1 MLSRVLEKELIDE
14 LRTLKDKI
22 SEEEFIRVIA
32 HYDGDGTSAAIV
44 LAKALIREKKK
55 IHLSYI
61 KNLDGSNFRERI
73 EEYPDTFTV
82 VVDAGSEQCRFVP
95 EKENLAILDHHF
107 YQKGSYK
114 ALNINARN
122 HGIDGTRG
130 ACGATM
136 AYIASLALNEKNSD
150 LFPFFLSGAIAD
162 KQDIGGFS
170 GLNIRLIEEYGQKY
184 KKARTLN
191 LEGKDMVESLSY
203 STDPFFESISGNAEN
218 SKKLLLKAKVD
229 PNRKAVDL
237 TEDEKR
243 SLEKLLAVKLISQGV
258 GPEAL
263 VYLETDIYT
272 FPGIDFSSKEIS
284 SIIDGNAKLDK
295 NAIPVQFFLGDE
307 SMRGECVSNWRKYKS
322 RLIDYSYRAFKEL
335 FEESHLRYFY
345 APESEMAGSI
355 SGLLALYLAP
365 QDKPLIGFNVSDEIT
380 KVSGRAG
387 RKLVN
392 KGLNLSVVMRSAS
405 ETVGGSGG
413 GHDIAAGATIPKGKE
428 SQFIHAAN
436 AIVRDQLD
444 PKAAA

>member
-1 MLSRVLEKELIDE
+1 M
-14 LRTLKDKI
+14 
-22 SEEEFIRVIA
+22 
-32 HYDGDGTSAAIV
+32 
-44 LAKALIREKKK
+44 
-55 IHLSYI
+55 
-61 KNLDGSNFRERI
+61 
-73 EEYPDTFTV
+73 
-82 VVDAGSEQCRFVP
+82 
-95 EKENLAILDHHF
+95 
-107 YQKGSYK
+107 
-114 ALNINARN
+114 
-122 HGIDGTRG
+122 
-130 ACGATM
+130 
-136 AYIASLALNEKNSD
+136 
-150 LFPFFLSGAIAD
+150 
-162 KQDIGGFS
+162 
-170 GLNIRLIEEYGQKY
+170 
-184 KKARTLN
+184 
-191 LEGKDMVESLSY
+191 
-203 STDPFFESISGNAEN
+203 
-218 SKKLLLKAKVD
+218 
-229 PNRKAVDL
+229 
-237 TEDEKR
+237 
-243 SLEKLLAVKLISQGV
+243 
-258 GPEAL
+258 
-263 VYLETDIYT
+263 YLETDIYT

-436 AIVRDQLD
+436 AIVKDQLD